1 MLWNV
6 VYTCCGMYSFSD
18 RRLRWQLRGG
28 SNADDDGVMQDVAAM
43 GSDEASAGEEMT
55 GGLAAG
61 QEGATIPA
69 GQEDATTGQE
79 GATTQGVGPSTSGVK
94 VPLVAAAGEEP
105 MQVEEVEAAGEA
117 AEVVDDGEDSAEAT
131 DRGEVRA
138 PYYDGVRVKCLFV
151 QEDT

>member
-1 MLWNV
+1 
-6 VYTCCGMYSFSD
+6 MYSFSD

-28 SNADDDGVMQDVAAM
+28 SNADDDGVMQDVAVVS
-43 GSDEASAGEEMT
+43 SDEASVGEEMT

-61 QEGATIPA
+61 QEGTTIPA
-69 GQEDATTGQE
+69 GKDGAKTGQE
-79 GATTQGVGPSTSGVK
+79 GATTQRVGPSTSGVK
-94 VPLVAAAGEEP
+94 VPLVAAAGEEL
-105 MQVEEVEAAGEA
+105 MQVEDVEAAGEA